1 LLSNIIWSRPPEST
15 CGRGMRLEKR
25 ILIVDDDDPIRALL
39 MTVLRRRSFRV
50 DSARNGVDALEHL
63 AACHYALVIL
73 DLMMPRMNGYE
84 VLDHLGRMPS
94 ATRPLVLVLTAG
106 LEQRRF
112 DTNLVIGTI
121 QKPFDIELLL
131 DTVTGCLEATERR
144 EQLEGCQ
151 DLPTPPSVL
160 PDDTN

>member
-1 LLSNIIWSRPPEST
+1 MRQD
-15 CGRGMRLEKR
+15 MRLEKR

-50 DSARNGVDALEHL
+50 DSARNGVEALEHL
-63 AACHYALVIL
+63 TACHYALVVL

-84 VLDHLGRMPS
+84 LLDHVSRMPS

-112 DTNLVIGTI
+112 DTSFVIGTI
-121 QKPFDIELLL
+121 QKPFDIELLV
-131 DTVTGCLEATERR
+131 DTIAGCLEVTKRT
-144 EQLEGCQ
+144 EQLDSCEDVAAQ
-151 DLPTPPSVL
+151 PNVA